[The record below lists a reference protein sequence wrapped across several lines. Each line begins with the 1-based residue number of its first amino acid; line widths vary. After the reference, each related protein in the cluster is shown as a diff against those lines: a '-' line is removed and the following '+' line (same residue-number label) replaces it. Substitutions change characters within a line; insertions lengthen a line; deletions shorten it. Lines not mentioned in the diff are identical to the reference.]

1 MIYSRIGNNKMMS
14 RKDYIKVSDVI
25 KFYKAD
31 MSDQLHRDLVNEFSD
46 IFAEDNKNFDSIRFA
61 TACGLEVELI

>member
-1 MIYSRIGNNKMMS
+1 MMS